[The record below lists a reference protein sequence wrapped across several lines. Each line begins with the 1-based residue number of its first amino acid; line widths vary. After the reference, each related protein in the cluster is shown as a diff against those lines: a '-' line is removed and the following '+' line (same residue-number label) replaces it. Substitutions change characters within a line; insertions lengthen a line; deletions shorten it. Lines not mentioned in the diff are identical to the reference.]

1 MFARIR
7 SAAAQEE
14 LMQSKAKTVS
24 QYLAE
29 LPADRRKAIEQ
40 VRKMILKNLP
50 KGYEEIMQYGMIG
63 YAVPLSLYPQ
73 GYHCRKDEPLPFI
86 SLASQKNNL
95 AIYMFCLYLDK
106 KDAARFQKEYEASG
120 KKLDMGKSCIRF
132 KKPEDLAL
140 DVIGKAIARSPVKKH
155 IEIYEKALG

>member
-1 MFARIR
+1 
-7 SAAAQEE
+7 
-14 LMQSKAKTVS
+14 MQSKAKTVT
-24 QYLAE
+24 QYLAD

-40 VRKMILKNLP
+40 VRATIRKHLP

-73 GYHCRKDEPLPFI
+73 GYHCKKDEPLPFI
-86 SLASQKNNL
+86 ALASQKNNMAL
-95 AIYMFCLYLDK
+95 YMFCLYLEK
-106 KDAARFQKEYEASG
+106 KDAERFQKEYKASG

-140 DVIGKAIARSPVKKH
+140 DVIGKAIARTPVKKH
-155 IEIYEKALG
+155 IEVYEQRLGER